1 MLRLI
6 DLLNKIH
13 DKTRI
18 MLFKDDD
25 KSNTFFTGYMED
37 MSGLMKAIC
46 EDYQVVYVRI
56 TFNVLFIYIKEISE

>member
-6 DLLNKIH
+6 DLLDKIH

-56 TFNVLFIYIKEISE
+56 TFNVLFIYIRDIE